1 MADLEPPVAKYKLN
15 RQKIIEAAAT
25 AIHDAA
31 CTFHSDRGISVG
43 HYSIEMHAAQD
54 AALVLPV
61 IVVAAL
67 KPIRELHRPHPY
79 ADAELRSVSPSLP
92 EFVCTHCATPSGRAV
107 AFPCPTVRLLD
118 QIETDSKGGE

>member
-1 MADLEPPVAKYKLN
+1 MADLEPEHVNVIN

-61 IVVAAL
+61 IVAAAL
-67 KPIRELHRPHPY
+67 KPIRELHASGEP
-79 ADAELRSVSPSLP
+79 
-92 EFVCTHCATPSGRAV
+92 VCVETGHTPSRCPCSEVFCEGCGESM
-107 AFPCPTVRLLD
+107 PCPTVRLLD
-118 QIETDSKGGE
+118 EIESSAKGGE

>member
-1 MADLEPPVAKYKLN
+1 MYTFPDRKGRSLTLRPE
-15 RQKIIEAAAT
+15 AT
-25 AIHDAA
+25 AGVMRAYIESGRSGDAV
-31 CTFHSDRGISVG
+31 TKLFTIGPMFRYERPQKGRMRQFHQINCECLGPS
-43 HYSIEMHAAQD
+43 E
-54 AALVLPV
+54 
-61 IVVAAL
+61 
-67 KPIRELHRPHPY
+67 PY

>member
-1 MADLEPPVAKYKLN
+1 MADLEPPVAVIN

-61 IVVAAL
+61 IVAAAL
-67 KPIRELHRPHPY
+67 KPIRELHREQFQFCRECD
-79 ADAELRSVSPSLP
+79 ADY
-92 EFVCTHCATPSGRAV
+92 
-107 AFPCPTVRLLD
+107 PCLTVRLLD

>member
-1 MADLEPPVAKYKLN
+1 MTAFD
-15 RQKIIEAAAT
+15 RQQVIET
-25 AIHDAA
+25 A
-31 CTFHSDRGISVG
+31 SRKVG
-43 HYSIEMHAAQD
+43 HHSGQAAV
-54 AALVLPV
+54 ARALPV
-61 IVVAAL
+61 IVAAVL

-118 QIETDSKGGE
+118 EIKAAAKGGE

>member
-1 MADLEPPVAKYKLN
+1 MADLEPPVVTVIN

-61 IVVAAL
+61 IVAAAL
-67 KPIRELHRPHPY
+67 KPIRELHVGEWDCTNPRHTNP
-79 ADAELRSVSPSLP
+79 VVVCP
-92 EFVCTHCATPSGRAV
+92 ECCEFCTHCGADM
-107 AFPCPTVRLLD
+107 PCDTTRLLD
-118 QIETDSKGGE
+118 QIETDARGGE

>member
-1 MADLEPPVAKYKLN
+1 MTVIN

-61 IVVAAL
+61 IVAA
-67 KPIRELHRPHPY
+67 
-79 ADAELRSVSPSLP
+79 A
-92 EFVCTHCATPSGRAV
+92 
-107 AFPCPTVRLLD
+107 
-118 QIETDSKGGE
+118 KGGD

>member
-1 MADLEPPVAKYKLN
+1 MADLEPPDNGIN

-61 IVVAAL
+61 IVAAAL
-67 KPIRELHRPHPY
+67 KPIRELHREQFQFCRECD
-79 ADAELRSVSPSLP
+79 ADY
-92 EFVCTHCATPSGRAV
+92 
-107 AFPCPTVRLLD
+107 PCLTVRLLD
-118 QIETDSKGGE
+118 QIETDARGGE

>member
-1 MADLEPPVAKYKLN
+1 MTVIN

-61 IVVAAL
+61 IVAAAL
-67 KPIRELHRPHPY
+67 KPIRELHREQFQFCRECD
-79 ADAELRSVSPSLP
+79 ADY
-92 EFVCTHCATPSGRAV
+92 
-107 AFPCPTVRLLD
+107 PCLTVRLLD
-118 QIETDSKGGE
+118 QIETAAKGGE

>member
-1 MADLEPPVAKYKLN
+1 MADLEPPVVTVIN

-61 IVVAAL
+61 IVAAAL
-67 KPIRELHRPHPY
+67 KPIRELHREC
-79 ADAELRSVSPSLP
+79 DRMSR
-92 EFVCTHCATPSGRAV
+92 TPGCCWHDGHGW
-107 AFPCPTVRLLD
+107 PCPTARLCD
-118 QIETDSKGGE
+118 EIEAAAKGGE

>member
-1 MADLEPPVAKYKLN
+1 MADMEPPINVFN
-15 RQKIIEAAAT
+15 RQKIIEAAAK

-61 IVVAAL
+61 IVAAAL
-67 KPIRELHRPHPY
+67 KPIRELHREQFQFCRDCD
-79 ADAELRSVSPSLP
+79 ADY
-92 EFVCTHCATPSGRAV
+92 
-107 AFPCPTVRLLD
+107 PCPTIQLCD
-118 QIETDSKGGE
+118 EIESSAEGGE

>member
-1 MADLEPPVAKYKLN
+1 MADLEPPVTVID

-61 IVVAAL
+61 IVAAAL
-67 KPIRELHRPHPY
+67 KPIRELHREQFQFCRECD
-79 ADAELRSVSPSLP
+79 ADY
-92 EFVCTHCATPSGRAV
+92 
-107 AFPCPTVRLLD
+107 PCLTVRLLD
-118 QIETDSKGGE
+118 QIETDARGGE

>member
-1 MADLEPPVAKYKLN
+1 MVPGPGRRHRERRPVTVIN

-54 AALVLPV
+54 AALALPV
-61 IVVAAL
+61 IVAAVL
-67 KPIRELHRPHPY
+67 KPIRELHREQFQFCRECD
-79 ADAELRSVSPSLP
+79 ADY
-92 EFVCTHCATPSGRAV
+92 
-107 AFPCPTVRLLD
+107 PCPTIQLCD
-118 QIETDSKGGE
+118 EIEAAAKGGE